1 MTASTLTANQPSYP
15 PSRKDNLYDNLV
27 TSPTDT
33 SDIQNEILLS
43 RSPTKGKSPARSEPM
58 FVVDF
63 DKPLLDSPGGTYIYK
78 EILALSPVGQE
89 IHTKFNKDRY
99 NSLPTSKPSLV
110 TAISELPDR
119 QPSISSKS
127 SESGSSLAGK
137 VLNLPAP
144 TAENIRVLRDQARAH
159 NDPEQLLAFALYLID
174 TVSQVTIDE
183 QDTKKGVKTRER
195 MVLEAQK
202 IIKKLATQGLGI
214 GKTAYPEAQFYLANC
229 YGSGSIGL
237 PVDYDKAF
245 SLYLQASKQNHPAAT
260 YRTAVCYEIGAG
272 TRRDYNHAMQF
283 YRKAAN
289 LSYTIAMYKLG
300 MILLKGHIN
309 QAKNPREGIFWL
321 KRSAAAATEDTPH
334 ALHELGL
341 VYEKD
346 SSSTVIADKRYSFEL
361 FSKAAHLGY
370 APSQCKLGTC
380 YEYGL
385 LQCDVDAS
393 LSVLWYRKAA
403 DQGIPEAELAVS
415 GWYLTGSEGVIEQS
429 DHQAY
434 LWARRA
440 ADKADPMG
448 EFTIGYYTEIGIG
461 INADVEEAKRWYM
474 LAMSRGNQKAVDRLK
489 ELKRIAA
496 GRSQVESSEEQKGCV
511 IM

>member
-1 MTASTLTANQPSYP
+1 MTASTLTANQPCYP
-15 PSRKDNLYDNLV
+15 PYRKKKSYEDLV
-27 TSPTDT
+27 ASPTDIVDVQ
-33 SDIQNEILLS
+33 SEKLLS

-58 FVVDF
+58 FVIDF
-63 DKPLLDSPGGTYIYK
+63 DKPFYDSPTYIYK
-78 EILALSPVGQE
+78 EILALPPVGQE
-89 IHTKFNKDRY
+89 FNAKISKDRF
-99 NSLPTSKPSLV
+99 NSLPTSKPSLA

-127 SESGSSLAGK
+127 SESESSTAGK

-144 TAENIRVLRDQARAH
+144 TAENIRVLRDQARAQ
-159 NDPEQLLAFALYLID
+159 NDPERLLAFALYLID
-174 TVSQVTIDE
+174 TVSQITVDE
-183 QDTKKGVKTRER
+183 QDTKQGAKTRER

-289 LSYTIAMYKLG
+289 LSYTVAMYKLG
-300 MILLKGHIN
+300 MILLKGHLN

-346 SSSTVIADKRYSFEL
+346 ISSTVIADERYSFEL
-361 FSKAAHLGY
+361 FSKAANLGY
-370 APSQCKLGTC
+370 APAQCKLGTC

-385 LQCDVDAS
+385 LKCDVDAS

-403 DQGIPEAELAVS
+403 DQGIAEAELAVS
-415 GWYLTGSEGVIEQS
+415 GWFLTGSEGVIDQS

-440 ADKADPMG
+440 ADKGDPMG
-448 EFTIGYYTEIGIG
+448 EFTVGYYTEIGIG
-461 INADVEEAKRWYM
+461 IDADVEEAKRWYM

-496 GRSQVESSEEQKGCV
+496 GRSQVENSEEQKSCV